1 MTRVLLQYLLPL
13 LLPTVFFVA
22 WVLLTRRGSRGEG
35 AMQRLERGPWF
46 WLTAAGIVLVAA
58 VLAYVAVTGGDDPG
72 GTYVPPR
79 FEGGRIIPG
88 EIK

>member
-13 LLPTVFFVA
+13 LLPTLVFVV

-35 AMQRLERGPWF
+35 VMQRLERGPWF
-46 WLTAAGIVLVAA
+46 WLTSAGIVLVAA